1 VYSGSIGYISLNDT
15 FDLNIVI
22 RTAVVYPD
30 RQQHS
35 QEEQQQQQQQQSEAQ
50 QDTQQQ
56 QQQLAHQQDGSK
68 EQQQQLQAHQ
78 QDGSKEQQQQL
89 QAHQQ
94 DGSKEQQQ
102 QLQAHQE
109 QQQQDGSKEQRREE
123 REEEE
128 QEGEGVGRLS
138 HCLMEQGGQQDAIC
152 ADALTH
158 SGFCDYQEGAVL
170 SIGAGGAI
178 VVQSGVEEVRV
189 CTCVRVYVCVGR
201 R

>member
-1 VYSGSIGYISLNDT
+1 MYSGSIGYISLNDT

-56 QQQLAHQQDGSK
+56 QQQL
-68 EQQQQLQAHQ
+68 
-78 QDGSKEQQQQL
+78 
-89 QAHQQ
+89 AHQQ

>member
-1 VYSGSIGYISLNDT
+1 MYSGSIGYISLNDT

-56 QQQLAHQQDGSK
+56 QQQL
-68 EQQQQLQAHQ
+68 AHQ

>member
-1 VYSGSIGYISLNDT
+1 MEIIDGLEGGPRGVYSGSIGYISLNDT

-56 QQQLAHQQDGSK
+56 QQQL
-68 EQQQQLQAHQ
+68 AHQ